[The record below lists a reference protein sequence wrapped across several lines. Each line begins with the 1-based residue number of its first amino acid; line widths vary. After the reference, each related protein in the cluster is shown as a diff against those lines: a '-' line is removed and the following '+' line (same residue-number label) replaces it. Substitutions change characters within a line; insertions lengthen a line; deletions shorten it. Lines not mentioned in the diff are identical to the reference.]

1 MDSDN
6 NCTRLHRSTGN
17 MPHKPAQKEAQP
29 LTSPASRKSPSFSPN
44 QVSILSC
51 LTDEFNVHQYPITTD
66 CEIYH
71 LINILNTGRQEC
83 SEEGEKTFVA
93 IKAASILAE
102 LCALIENIALFS
114 ENVNVSQVE
123 WPCFAKGI
131 RIGTKWPTLHQKN
144 SGAFVNKIS

>member
-1 MDSDN
+1 
-6 NCTRLHRSTGN
+6 

-29 LTSPASRKSPSFSPN
+29 LTSSPASRKSPSFSPN

-93 IKAASILAE
+93 NKAALILAK
-102 LCALIENIALFS
+102 S
-114 ENVNVSQVE
+114 
-123 WPCFAKGI
+123 
-131 RIGTKWPTLHQKN
+131 TKEASKLMAHHG
-144 SGAFVNKIS
+144 SGLVLRKAFVLK